1 MSDRREDELEQALL
15 KVQALIESSVAIH
28 RDRSVQE
35 QLITA
40 VDNSY
45 GAVLDT
51 ARNLINGAT
60 RTIEIVHARRPSI
73 SDQSARQSDRAE
85 RELLYGAA
93 EGVCVR
99 VLTVPPLLDEEFVRE
114 QFGRERPVAVRVAR
128 VPPLQALIVD
138 GEAAFV
144 VAESTVGRRSS
155 VIRVPEVLHTLHTFF
170 ESVWSDAVP
179 AGERVVLGDPARA
192 ALAQR
197 ILGALQA
204 GVTDE
209 VAARDMAVS
218 VRTYRRYV
226 AEIMSLLGASSRFQA
241 GVRAAE
247 LGLMPPPVSSTARNP
262 AGHPDR

>member
-15 KVQALIESSVAIH
+15 EVQSLIESSVAIH

-35 QLITA
+35 RLITT
-40 VDNSY
+40 VDINYST
-45 GAVLDT
+45 VLDT
-51 ARNLINGAT
+51 ARELINGAT
-60 RTIEIVHARRPSI
+60 RSIEIVHARRPSV
-73 SDQSARQSDRAE
+73 SDQAARQSERAE
-85 RELLYGAA
+85 RDLLYGAA

-99 VLTVPPLLDEEFVRE
+99 LLTIPPLLDEEFVRE

-128 VPPLQALIVD
+128 MPPLQALIVD
-138 GEAAFV
+138 GSAAFV

-155 VIRVPEVLHTLHTFF
+155 VIRVPEVLHTLSTFF
-170 ESVWSDAVP
+170 QSVWSDAVP
-179 AGERVVLGDPARA
+179 AGESIIFGDRDQA

-209 VAARDMAVS
+209 VAAREQAVS

-226 AEIMSLLGASSRFQA
+226 AEIMSLLRASSRFQA

-247 LGLMPPPVSSTARNP
+247 LGLLPLPASSAARP
-262 AGHPDR
+262 QTGQPDR

>member
-15 KVQALIESSVAIH
+15 EVQALIESSVAIH

-35 QLITA
+35 QLITTVA
-40 VDNSY
+40 GDY
-45 GAVLDT
+45 GAALDT
-51 ARNLINGAT
+51 ARALIAGAT
-60 RTIEIVHARRPSI
+60 RSIEIVHARRPST
-73 SDQSARQSDRAE
+73 SDRAARQSERAE

-93 EGVCVR
+93 AGVR
-99 VLTVPPLLDEEFVRE
+99 VRLLTIPPLLDEEFVRE

-128 VPPLQALIVD
+128 LPPLQALIVD
-138 GEAAFV
+138 GSAAFV

-155 VIRVPEVLHTLHTFF
+155 VIRAPDVLRTLHTFF
-170 ESVWSDAVP
+170 QNVWSDAVP
-179 AGERVVLGDPARA
+179 AGESIIFSDREQA
-192 ALAQR
+192 AMAQR
-197 ILGALQA
+197 ILGALRA

-209 VAARDMAVS
+209 VAAREQTVS

-247 LGLMPPPVSSTARNP
+247 LGLLPPSAARP
-262 AGHPDR
+262 LTGHPER